1 MRRGIGLLE
10 KRIKTKSFNDILIR
24 ILFMKK
30 SAKILLFII
39 IANLLIFLFIFIVNE
54 TPICYTEPEDYIE
67 FIDREPS
74 NLMHEHASPIF
85 HIEGNKTAI
94 IFIHGFPGTPA
105 EVRYFS
111 QRAIDDGYDVIS
123 PLLPGFG
130 TSVDDLKETY
140 FTQWY
145 NYVRDLYEEHRL
157 NYEYFFVVGVS
168 MGGTITLKIAEEF
181 SNNEQLSP
189 TGVATISAP
198 VFINSLL
205 EHCVVYN
212 PSLYFVRIGSFFTD
226 EMKWEGKIYTED
238 GSDRAISYTGSAL
251 PKQGYSFKMAMK
263 EVKSNLHKIS
273 IPIFL
278 AHSKRDKII
287 PYKNLFHI
295 TENISSE
302 DISIKIYNK
311 RGIRHTHHVLTVYD
325 STRESLYK
333 SLMLFIVQQK
343 NK

>member
-1 MRRGIGLLE
+1 
-10 KRIKTKSFNDILIR
+10 
-24 ILFMKK
+24 MKK
-30 SAKILLFII
+30 SVRILLFII
-39 IANLLIFLFIFIVNE
+39 IANLLICLFIFIVNE
-54 TPICYTEPEDYIE
+54 TPVCYTEPEDYSE

-74 NLMHEHASPIF
+74 ELIHKNASPIF
-85 HIEGNKTAI
+85 HIEGNDTAI
-94 IFIHGFPGTPA
+94 IFVHGFPGTPA

-111 QRAIDDGYDVIS
+111 QRAIDDGYDVLS

-130 TSVDDLKETY
+130 TSVDDLKQTY

-145 NYVRDLYEEHRL
+145 NYVQDLYEEHRL

-181 SNNEQLSP
+181 SDNEQLTP
-189 TGVATISAP
+189 TGIATISAP

-205 EHCVVYN
+205 ENCVVYN

-226 EMKWEGKIYTED
+226 EMKWVSKIYTED

-263 EVKSNLHKIS
+263 EVKSDLYKIS
-273 IPIFL
+273 VPIFL

-287 PYKNLFHI
+287 PYKNLFYI
-295 TENISSE
+295 TKNISSE
-302 DISIKIYNK
+302 SISIKIYNK
-311 RGIRHTHHVLTVYD
+311 RGIRHTHHVLTAYN
-325 STRESLYK
+325 STRDSLYNN
-333 SLMLFIVQQK
+333 LIYFIGQQTSE
-343 NK
+343 